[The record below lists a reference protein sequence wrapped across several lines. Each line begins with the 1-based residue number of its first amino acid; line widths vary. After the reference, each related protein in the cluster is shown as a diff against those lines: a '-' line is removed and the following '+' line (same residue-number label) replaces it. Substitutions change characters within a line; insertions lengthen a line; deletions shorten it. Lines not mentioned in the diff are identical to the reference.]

1 MKHQHMRTPPVA
13 TDSAIHKSTL
23 ANLTSALA
31 LTGGALSIMLL
42 ALTAQAEVTEDCILE
57 GTVDMRKAEQ
67 LGQTVYVRF
76 NDARRGSD
84 AGCSLDRRS
93 NNSRR
98 VKFISSPDT
107 HDLDNATHGAK
118 VRYRYIERDGQPGT
132 WELINT
138 SRDGA

>member
-1 MKHQHMRTPPVA
+1 MKHQQTRSAPVA
-13 TDSAIHKSTL
+13 LDSALNRSTL
-23 ANLTSALA
+23 ANLAGALA
-31 LTGGALSIMLL
+31 LTGAALSLTLFAL
-42 ALTAQAEVTEDCILE
+42 AAQADVTEDCILE

-67 LGQTVYVRF
+67 LGQSVYVRF

-93 NNSRR
+93 NSRR

-107 HDLDNATHGAK
+107 HDLDNASHGAK

-132 WELINT
+132 WELIDV
-138 SRDGA
+138 SRGGA